1 MPVSIDV
8 YYTSVKLSYGTMNI
22 QRSIKQSKPPYGPVR
37 TTETLGALAKAE
49 RKRQN
54 LTLERLYS
62 VSGLSTRFLSQF
74 ERGKPN
80 ASLCR
85 VMAALQMLGLEMVV
99 LPRGEAAQL
108 MEFMRVRNGERET
121 G

>member
-1 MPVSIDV
+1 
-8 YYTSVKLSYGTMNI
+8 MNAPENTK
-22 QRSIKQSKPPYGPVR
+22 RPRPPYGQVR
-37 TTETLGALAKAE
+37 TTEALGSLTRQE
-49 RKRQN
+49 RKRQG
-54 LTLERLYS
+54 LTLEQLYGL
-62 VSGLSTRFLSQF
+62 SGLSTRFLSQF

-85 VMAALQMLGLEMVV
+85 VMAALQILGLEMVV

-108 MEFMRVRNGERET
+108 LEILRVRNREA

>member
-1 MPVSIDV
+1 
-8 YYTSVKLSYGTMNI
+8 MNS
-22 QRSIKQSKPPYGPVR
+22 QQNTKQTRPPYGPVR
-37 TTETLGALAKAE
+37 TTEALGALAKAE
-49 RKRQN
+49 RKRQE
-54 LTLERLYS
+54 LTLTQLYS

-85 VMAALQMLGLEMVV
+85 VMDALQMLGLEMVV

-108 MEFMRVRNGERET
+108 LEIMRVRNRES

>member
-1 MPVSIDV
+1 MNS
-8 YYTSVKLSYGTMNI
+8 TMNS
-22 QRSIKQSKPPYGPVR
+22 QQNTKQPGSPYGPVR
-37 TTETLGALAKAE
+37 TTEALGSLAKAE
-49 RKRQN
+49 RKRQD
-54 LTLERLYS
+54 LTLEQLYS
-62 VSGLSTRFLSQF
+62 LSGLSTRFLSQF

-108 MEFMRVRNGERET
+108 LELLRVRNRET